1 MKGKFDR
8 WMLAL
13 TFLLSGAGCAACA
26 WLYGRMA
33 QDDWGKILWTGLFFC
48 IPFVVSLLGSFLA
61 EGIHRRNFVIF
72 RRGNRAITLIAAA
85 LTGFAVGA
93 GGQFLY
99 MLPPM
104 ENHSAVDMVLLLDG
118 SGSMQGKK
126 EPCVQA
132 TEALLE
138 QMDEQSRAQA
148 VAFASCVLG
157 NTELLPLD
165 EEGRETLIKFVE
177 GTDIIGGTEFGQP
190 LTFALNSLEEK
201 KETGRIQ
208 AVILLSDGEGPFQ
221 ETLEEEYKEKDV
233 VLYTIRMD
241 AGEQET
247 ETARQLVQFA
257 QKTGGFDTK
266 IPVDEKGQIST
277 DELTK
282 AFRQAFSAAKEFGMG
297 EGMLVFGKI
306 KGSFLLRFL
315 IRALIFSV
323 CGILVGAVYYRRL
336 NKEQAIGNAAA
347 GLVLCVLVTVLGQI
361 GVGSLSA
368 SCVLFCVFI
377 FSAYT
382 TYDLDEEVDG
392 HV

>member
-1 MKGKFDR
+1 
-8 WMLAL
+8 
-13 TFLLSGAGCAACA
+13 
-26 WLYGRMA
+26 
-33 QDDWGKILWTGLFFC
+33 
-48 IPFVVSLLGSFLA
+48 
-61 EGIHRRNFVIF
+61 
-72 RRGNRAITLIAAA
+72 
-85 LTGFAVGA
+85 
-93 GGQFLY
+93 

-208 AVILLSDGEGPFQ
+208 AVILLSDGEGPFP